1 MSISLSSLHP
11 ATGAK
16 KKIKRIGR
24 GNASGHGTTATRGT
38 KGQRARSG
46 GRQGLRTRGM
56 KRMALAF
63 PKMGGFKS
71 KYGKTATITLDMFSA
86 KVPSGAVTPKTF
98 LKLGLVSGLKN
109 GVKIIDTHDFKLE
122 KKYELSGVF
131 VTAAVKE
138 KIEKAGGNVV
148 VKR

>member
-1 MSISLSSLHP
+1 MLSLNTIKKAKGSSRK
-11 ATGAK
+11 G
-16 KKIKRIGR
+16 KRVGR